1 MAALARAR
9 FSQKTKKLQPPS
21 GEGVQ
26 SMRPTE
32 IVITEDVRARGS
44 PEEKDDDDP
53 LPDGWVKLKSQSKPG
68 TFYYYNQSRN
78 QTRLFRPGEKP
89 ARKFSRY
96 AAKMASRVG
105 RNVFD
110 SRRRA
115 SALGRSAGVPLEL
128 RAEEA
133 KAGEGQQQLSGD
145 ASAAAAGAQEQ
156 ASNRGNPLYSD
167 GGARRQRYSVYRK
180 AAASAGTSSG
190 GRKRYSMYRV
200 QQKVRGSLAA
210 PKREPSRPG
219 RGHTHGGRSGKG
231 GRGGRGGRGA
241 AGASA
246 WAKTTAVEDDDEAIA
261 FDDIYGGAGSDA
273 EDPEEEVAGTNEAYR
288 KFQASPTEYYDD
300 TIIEEEDEEEAGE
313 EKNEHDE
320 VGNLGNAQCEDEDD
334 ENNEEIDFEDIYG
347 ASERTV
353 DEPEG
358 EDVPIMMSNVMFST
372 EIETELQDD
381 DDEDDALTEFFDAAV
396 AASLSEEEVHTLVDC
411 ATKEDGHVDTTAIAI
426 MVVELSKVTNLE
438 ERTKAMD
445 RLMKRP
451 LDTTTNVEQGVAAEE
466 EEQEEGVKYKPN
478 PSSPDNQSRLSR
490 IMRRTSKPLT
500 DLTEATTN
508 MEQGAAA
515 EKEKQEEG
523 VKYKPNPSSPD
534 NQSRLTSKP
543 LTEATT
549 NVEQGAAAE
558 EEEQE
563 EGVKYKPN
571 PSSPDNQSRLSRVMR
586 RTSKPLTEAPE
597 D

>member
-261 FDDIYGGAGSDA
+261 FDA

-451 LDTTTNVEQGVAAEE
+451 LATTTNVEQGVAAEE

-563 EGVKYKPN
+563 EGVKYKPH

>member
-1 MAALARAR
+1 MVATIGGFFLIVMAALARAR

-261 FDDIYGGAGSDA
+261 FDA

-451 LDTTTNVEQGVAAEE
+451 LATTTNVEQGVAAEE

-534 NQSRLTSKP
+534 NQSRL
-543 LTEATT
+543 
-549 NVEQGAAAE
+549 
-558 EEEQE
+558 
-563 EGVKYKPN
+563 
-571 PSSPDNQSRLSRVMR
+571 SRVMR